1 MDENFDKKLREMAK
15 NSNVKE
21 PWDIKEIAKTVCENN
36 KKKSKLLNYKRAIV
50 AASIMVICTIS
61 VGVFGKVS
69 AKEVP
74 VINKVL
80 EYFTRNNKV
89 DEGYEGNSI
98 DEDYAINND
107 DYNVDI
113 ENVYYD
119 GGKLV
124 FFYKINSK
132 EPLDRTKEYYLN
144 TELNIN
150 ADIRGMGGLEQ
161 KDFVDDYTYAGMI
174 SYGIASSSSDT
185 WPEKLEGY
193 IKINSIDIYGKG
205 HDGES
210 VPVEAEPLKI
220 SLDSNS
226 VPKKELD
233 INKNI
238 SKDGLTTEVSK
249 LIKSP
254 TGITLEMINGST
266 YLVDNGIYF
275 MTYLWD
281 SEKGILKFQ
290 GKTNDENEKGIIIRN
305 EYENPSKNGTLSII
319 TFASNSGPI
328 GDGNDRKKQYSLMEG
343 VDLDL
348 LDLGSLKVE
357 KIEDKDDKTLITMDL
372 KGYIVTKQNLQIF
385 NGSNKYLP
393 IQIIN
398 KEVKGDLDIKAT
410 YVYPKLNLSDDIVI
424 SLFHPKYLELL
435 TDQTIKINLDEL
447 K

>member
-1 MDENFDKKLREMAK
+1 MDENFDKKLREMAR

-50 AASIMVICTIS
+50 AASIMLICTIS
-61 VGVFGKVS
+61 LGVFGKIS
-69 AKEVP
+69 AKEIPFV
-74 VINKVL
+74 NGVL

-89 DEGYEGNSI
+89 DKGYGNNSI
-98 DEDYAINND
+98 GEDYAINNEN
-107 DYNVDI
+107 YNIYI

-150 ADIRGMGGLEQ
+150 ADIKGMGGLEQ

-174 SYGIASSSSDT
+174 GYGIESSSRDT

-205 HDGES
+205 NDVKS
-210 VPVEAEPLKI
+210 VAVEAEPLKI

-238 SKDGLTTEVSK
+238 SKDGLTTEISK

-254 TGITLEMINGST
+254 TGITLEMINSS
-266 YLVDNGIYF
+266 YSVDNGIYF

-281 SEKGILKFQ
+281 SEKGILKWQ
-290 GKTNDENEKGIIIRN
+290 GKTNDENEKGIIIRE

-328 GDGNDRKKQYSLMEG
+328 GYGNDRKKQYSLKEG
-343 VDLDL
+343 IDLDL
-348 LDLGSLKVE
+348 LDLGNLKVE

-372 KGYIVTKQNLQIF
+372 KGYIATKQDLQIF
-385 NGSNKYLP
+385 NGSNKYMP
-393 IQIIN
+393 MEIIN
-398 KEVKGDLDIKAT
+398 KEVKGDLEIKAT
-410 YVYPKLNLSDDIVI
+410 YVYPKLSLSDDIVI